1 MDRRTLLQAG
11 MGVVAGAVALDPRHA
26 GAGQTTPVQAKSL
39 GAHPLG
45 PPWDG
50 WTGTMLE
57 VVYAPGAASAA
68 HQHPGPTFGYVVSG
82 RIRWAI
88 DGQPARVLEAGEA
101 FFEPLGSVHTTS
113 ANASD
118 TEPARLSV
126 VILGKA
132 GERLSRPA
140 PGE

>member
-1 MDRRTLLQAG
+1 MHRRALLGAG
-11 MGVVAGAVALDPRHA
+11 LGLVAGSASPARSDA
-26 GAGQTTPVQAKSL
+26 GSGQTASVQARAL
-39 GAHPLG
+39 GAHALG
-45 PPWDG
+45 PPFDD

-57 VVYAPGAASAA
+57 VTYAPGAASAA

-88 DGQPARVLEAGEA
+88 DGQPARVLAAGES

-126 VILGKA
+126 VILGRT
-132 GERLSRPA
+132 GERLSRPVP
-140 PGE
+140 PG